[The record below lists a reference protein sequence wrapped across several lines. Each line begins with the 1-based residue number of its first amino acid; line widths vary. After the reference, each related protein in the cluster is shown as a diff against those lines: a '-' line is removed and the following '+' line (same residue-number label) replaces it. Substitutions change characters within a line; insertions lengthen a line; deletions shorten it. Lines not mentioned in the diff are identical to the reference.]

1 MLVYQRVP
9 WRKISGAPFSGLN
22 ALDWVQSI
30 QAGRS
35 PSQCLVAFILLN
47 LAGFCCE
54 QQEWLLDK
62 IYNIVKKA
70 DDREPWPQLLVPS
83 RDTWAV
89 AYKSDHSL
97 SAEVPRGCRGLFG
110 SDHWQGRELGMSCGA
125 GWLGSSP
132 KTWPQRTTTRIAAGK
147 IGWLGHFWG
156 VHGCCWILYL
166 YYIYII

>member
-1 MLVYQRVP
+1 
-9 WRKISGAPFSGLN
+9 
-22 ALDWVQSI
+22 
-30 QAGRS
+30 
-35 PSQCLVAFILLN
+35 

-166 YYIYII
+166 YYIYIL